1 MSPTLD
7 EVKKIREKT
16 GAGVHDAKEALEKA
30 QGDAKKAEAILKE
43 KGLASAGKRQDR
55 AASAG
60 RIETYLHGEPP
71 TSGAMVELL
80 CETDFVAKNDGFA
93 ALAKELAMQAVSM
106 GPESVDDLLNQEY
119 VRDPKRKVKD
129 LVAEASA
136 KFGEK
141 IEIGRFIRYKVGD
154 GSTHS

>member
-1 MSPTLD
+1 MSATLD
-7 EVKKIREKT
+7 DVKKLREKT
-16 GAGVHDAKEALEKA
+16 GASVHDVKEALEKVK
-30 QGDAKKAEAILKE
+30 GDAKKAEAILKE
-43 KGLASAGKRQDR
+43 KGLASAGKRQTQATR
-55 AASAG
+55 AG
-60 RIETYLHGEPP
+60 RIETYLHGETP

-80 CETDFVAKNDGFA
+80 CETDFVAKNDGFS
-93 ALAKELAMQAVSM
+93 ALAKELAMQVVSM
-106 GPESVDDLLNQEY
+106 GPKSVDDLLNQEY
-119 VRDPKRKVKD
+119 IRDPKRKVKD